1 MRRVLYGVVLA
12 LGLGGVANASDFIV
26 VNSTDPSIARG
37 QAFDAGARV
46 PLAFGKTLKL
56 MRPSGEVSTVEGA
69 ASGVVLPGQKLAAN
83 DSARFDTLKAFL
95 DPPPAGRTFGARRGG
110 FCPPAD
116 SLVTMDDIVRV
127 AQTSGCKSEAPTAL
141 DAFLAKAD
149 KN

>member
-37 QAFDAGARV
+37 QAFDAGVRV
-46 PLAFGKTLKL
+46 PLAAGKTLKL
-56 MRPSGEVSTVEGA
+56 MRPSGEVTTVQGA
-69 ASGVVLPGQKLAAN
+69 ASGVILPGQKLAAN
-83 DSARFDTLKAFL
+83 DSARFDTLKALL
-95 DPPPAGRTFGARRGG
+95 DPPPTGRTFGARRGG
-110 FCPPAD
+110 FCPPAE

-127 AQTSGCKSEAPTAL
+127 AQTSGCKSEARTAL
-141 DAFLAKAD
+141 DAFLAKSD

>member
-46 PLAFGKTLKL
+46 PLAVGKTLKL
-56 MRPSGEVSTVEGA
+56 MRPSGEVSTVQGA

-83 DSARFDTLKAFL
+83 DSARFDTLKALL

-116 SLVTMDDIVRV
+116 SLLTMDDIVRV
-127 AQTSGCKSEAPTAL
+127 AQTSGCKSEARTAL